1 MLIYV
6 RAHGIL
12 PRKRGPCMVYTAT
25 ALRKSIYTVLD
36 SVLESGN
43 PAIIIRNGKRL
54 RIVPDEPIRR
64 LDRLVSHTTVTENAD
79 GLPDIHWDEIGSAK
93 G

>member
-1 MLIYV
+1 
-6 RAHGIL
+6 
-12 PRKRGPCMVYTAT
+12 MVYTAT

-54 RIVPDEPIRR
+54 RIIPDEPIRR
-64 LDRLVSHTTVTENAD
+64 LDRLVSHVTVIENTD
-79 GLPDIHWDEIGSAK
+79 RLPDIHWNETGSVE
-93 G
+93 